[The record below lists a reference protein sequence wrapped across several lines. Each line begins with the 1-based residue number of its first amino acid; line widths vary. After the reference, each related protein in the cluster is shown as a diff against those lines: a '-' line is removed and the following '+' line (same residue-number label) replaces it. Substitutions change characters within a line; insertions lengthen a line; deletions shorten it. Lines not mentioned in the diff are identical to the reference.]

1 MTRARRSRFADEIR
15 ALDAKGMKQ
24 AQIARRLGCSESNVS
39 QVLGRVHDPA
49 PRALDGMT
57 VTRFQPRPS
66 PDTCQRPDRRKGFAP
81 CGEPKMRTA
90 CGERLGVCEYHWQVT
105 KPLGGMKL

>member
-1 MTRARRSRFADEIR
+1 MTRKSRYAERIR
-15 ALDAKGMKQ
+15 GLAAAGIKP
-24 AQIARRLGCSESNVS
+24 AEIARRLGCSDSNVS
-39 QVLGRVHDPA
+39 QVLGRVYDPA

-57 VTRFQPRPS
+57 VASFRPRPS

-90 CGERLGVCEYHWQVT
+90 CGERLGVCAYHYETT
-105 KPLGGMKL
+105 KPHGGMKL